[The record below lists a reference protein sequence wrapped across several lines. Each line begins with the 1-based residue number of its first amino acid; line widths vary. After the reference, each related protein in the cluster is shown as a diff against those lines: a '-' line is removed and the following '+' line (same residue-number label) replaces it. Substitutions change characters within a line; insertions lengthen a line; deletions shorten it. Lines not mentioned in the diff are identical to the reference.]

1 MTKKVLL
8 IDDDRDSVKYL
19 AAILSNYGY
28 DSDHA
33 YDGSEGLRKV
43 KQVHPDLI
51 VLDVMMPEKSGLL
64 LCRELKTDEQLKH
77 IPILMLTGVSA
88 VLEEIES
95 HEAESSGEPRD
106 VLLEGLK
113 KKVRELRREG
123 LITPEMFVDKPVDPD
138 VFITKI
144 RQLIGG

>member
-19 AAILSNYGY
+19 AAILSNHGY
-28 DSDHA
+28 DSDYA

-51 VLDVMMPEKSGLL
+51 VLDVMMPKKSGLL
-64 LCRELKTDEQLKH
+64 LCRELKRDEQHKH
-77 IPILMLTGVSA
+77 IPILMLTGVGA
-88 VLEEIES
+88 VLEEMES
-95 HEAESSGEPRD
+95 HEAESPEEPRD

-113 KKVRELRREG
+113 KKVRELRQEG
-123 LITPEMFVDKPVDPD
+123 LVTPEMFLDKPVEPD
-138 VFITKI
+138 VFIAKI
-144 RQLIGG
+144 RRLIGG

>member
-19 AAILSNYGY
+19 AAILSNHGY

-51 VLDVMMPEKSGLL
+51 VLDVMMPKKSGLL
-64 LCRELKTDEQLKH
+64 LCRELKTDERYKH

-88 VLEEIES
+88 ILEEIES
-95 HEAESSGEPRD
+95 HEAESSEEPRD

-113 KKVRELRREG
+113 KKVRALRQEG
-123 LITPEMFVDKPVDPD
+123 LITPEMFVD
-138 VFITKI
+138 
-144 RQLIGG
+144 